1 MSQLHAV
8 EAVQLGVWK
17 QLLRGI
23 DGISLLLER
32 LEKTHLNALCI
43 AVSERDIIV
52 QDLVV
57 YRISEGR
64 IVHGHNLL
72 ALHEAHLKDA
82 LAESTRSTD
91 SHDDGLLPGL

>member
-1 MSQLHAV
+1 MRS
-8 EAVQLGVWK
+8 
-17 QLLRGI
+17 I
-23 DGISLLLER
+23 DGIILLLEG

-52 QDLVV
+52 QDLVI

-82 LAESTRSTD
+82 LAESTRATD
-91 SHDDGLLPGL
+91 SHDDCLLPGL

>member
-1 MSQLHAV
+1 
-8 EAVQLGVWK
+8 
-17 QLLRGI
+17 LRSLDDI
-23 DGISLLLER
+23 CLLLEG
-32 LEKTHLNALCI
+32 LKKPYLDALSI

-72 ALHEAHLKDA
+72 ALHETHLKDA

-91 SHDDGLLPGL
+91 PHDDGLLAGL